1 MPIYLLNEKL
11 QFPSVEGAEDGI
23 VAVGGDL
30 SSERILLAYQKGIFP
45 WYNEGEPIIWH
56 SPDPRFV
63 LLLDDLHISK
73 QMQRVINKNEFSFTI
88 DTNFSFIIHACA
100 NAKRNEQ
107 DGTWIT
113 KDMIAAYC
121 KLHDLGYA
129 HSIEVWKNDKIV
141 GGIYGVSLGKSFFGE
156 SMFHTE
162 SNASKFA
169 FIKLVEILKSKQ
181 FHFLDAQVFTEHV
194 ATLGAKDID
203 RKDFINRLENSLQ
216 HESWIGKWTI
226 V

>member
-63 LLLDDLHISK
+63 LLDDLHISK
-73 QMQRVINKNEFSFTI
+73 QMQRVINKNEFSFTL
-88 DTNFSFIIHACA
+88 DTDFSYVIHACA
-100 NAKRNEQ
+100 HAKRNEQ

-141 GGIYGVSLGKSFFGE
+141 GGRIRINMLTFF
-156 SMFHTE
+156 
-162 SNASKFA
+162 N
-169 FIKLVEILKSKQ
+169 
-181 FHFLDAQVFTEHV
+181 
-194 ATLGAKDID
+194 
-203 RKDFINRLENSLQ
+203 
-216 HESWIGKWTI
+216 
-226 V
+226 